1 MNTEPSVKK
10 PSRITSLF
18 NCILGKITWSSPTW
32 LNYLRQKAK
41 DAPRLFSGTCI
52 LIALML
58 FAILYAANWYRHLP
72 KPQWVTANIIA
83 PDITPLSDKPA
94 PSKLIIDFGIY
105 SPEFRTKA
113 VAPLSQINQ
122 EVEKG
127 VSLNPKMPGVWA
139 WESDK
144 RLVFTPANDWP
155 AGTTYQIRFANDF
168 FAPEAKIKAY
178 SYSFATKPF
187 VGKLS
192 EFSLYQNP
200 IDPNLREAVATI
212 DFNFPVDGSSL
223 ENNTRLILQSQK
235 EGKTEISK
243 EVYPFSYRFDEQHR
257 RAFLHSNPLE
267 IKDVPRY
274 MALEIDKGV
283 QALGDTDKTKQALT
297 SKLLIPDANSYF
309 KLQSLDAAIIRN
321 TEDRPEQVLTLE
333 MTLGLTEKTINK
345 ALHVY
350 LLPKDKAATKS
361 EKEALDYAWTNPGEV
376 NEAILA
382 QSSPILLK
390 PIPTEHTYANRHSF
404 TFTADANRYLFIKL
418 DKGTVGFGGFPLA
431 NNYVAIIKAPEY
443 PKEISF
449 LHKGALLALSS
460 EKKVSVLVRGLP
472 AVKFN
477 IARVLAN
484 NINQLVTQTEG
495 DFNNPYF
502 FNQSFNQ
509 QNISEIFSEIR
520 RFNINEPSKQNYT
533 SLDLEKYLTMPSN
546 TQGTKGLFL
555 LQAIGWNDK
564 DKQPL
569 NASKSENENYQLD
582 VKTSRLILVTDLG
595 LIVKDNSDN
604 THDVFVQSIV
614 GGQPVGEAEVSILGK
629 NGEPVATRITDGE
642 GHAAFTSLK
651 DYIDD
656 REPTVYLVRKG
667 EDLSFIPYNKLNR
680 QLNFSKFDIGGQ
692 YSNNQDANHLSAF
705 LFSDRGIYRPGDKAH
720 IAMIIKAGYVQRPPL
735 GLPLQ
740 VTISDPRGTTVVDE
754 KKQFDETGLL
764 TLDFD
769 TNANSLTGQYSVMLY
784 TVKDDHPDNYLGS
797 TSFQVAEFQPD
808 RMRIRAK
815 LSEANKEG
823 WISPKDLSVV
833 VNLWNL
839 YGAPAVNRRVAGK
852 MVLKP
857 EAVAFN
863 QYPDY
868 VFADPLLDTK
878 KPAKTFTDTLTEVA
892 TNEQGEATIKLN
904 LERFE
909 KATYNLSI
917 FAEGFEA
924 EGGRSVGTQLQ
935 ALVSPR
941 PYFVGFKPDG
951 DFSFIKQNETRS
963 VHFIAINPRLQ
974 KQDLSHL
981 KIQLVALN
989 PVSTLIKKDNGTY
1002 AYESII
1008 KSTILDTK
1016 PASITQEGLNYP
1028 LPTNAIG
1035 DYQLSLVDEA
1045 NLELAEVP
1053 FSVVGAS
1060 QRPLPKNAELQV
1072 TLNKEEY
1079 QAGEDIE
1086 LQITSP
1092 YTGAGLITI
1101 ERDKL
1106 YKTQWFKADTTNSIQ
1121 RIHIPE
1127 DFQGNGYINVA
1138 FVRDWNSPEIFLSPL
1153 SYNVLPFKVNH
1164 AKQDIH
1170 ITLDTPKLA
1179 EPGDTYTI
1187 RYKSEKPGKMIVYAV
1202 DEGILQVSKYHTPDP
1217 LAFFFQKRALEV
1229 ITQQTVDQILPNY
1242 VEARELSAVGG
1253 DEGEEALSH
1262 HLNPFKRKT
1271 DLPVVYWSGIVD
1283 TDNFE
1288 RELSFPIPDYFNG
1301 SLRVMAVA
1309 VSDDALGRAESLSE
1323 IKGNFVINPNVPT
1336 FVAPE
1341 DTFEVSLSVANNLKG
1356 SGNQAKVNLELT
1368 TSPELQVIG
1377 AQNQTGVV
1385 PEGREGIFRFQIKAT
1400 ALLGSAKLSFTARL
1414 QDKSSSYTTT
1424 MSVRPASPFMTS
1436 IQSGFTKKSILSLP
1450 IDRKLYKEYRKVE
1463 AATSSSPLILVLGLQ
1478 AYLNN
1483 YPFGCTEQLISK
1495 AFPLLTLAEDT
1506 ALSLDK
1512 EEITKKFDNTVHML
1526 SARQM
1531 SNGSFSFWP
1540 QSSDNEN
1547 NAFVSVYAM
1556 HFLTEATG
1564 KNMRV
1569 PNTLLY
1575 QGIAYLKELA
1585 AQNTTSL
1592 EMARNQAYAIY
1603 ILTRN
1608 EIVTTAYLTNLQYYL
1623 ENNAALVWKK
1633 DILAAY
1639 IASSYQLLKNSQ
1651 AAENLINAYQ
1661 PANKAMASTDFYNA
1675 STADA
1680 QYLYL
1685 LANHFPEKLSSSG
1698 DTLVMPLVLAIN
1710 SEEMNTILS
1719 SYISLALNAYAAEDK
1734 HQEKA
1739 KTPPEVIITEMMR
1752 DKAEH
1757 ILASA
1762 KSAYQKVQVSEQ
1774 ALSLRI
1780 SNREK
1785 ETLFYQLLEA
1795 GFDKP
1800 VQNVTLQQGIEIFK
1814 EYRDAEKKTVQTVA
1828 LGGEIE
1834 VHLRVRAL
1842 DNRFLTNIAIV
1853 DLLPGGFEVISGS
1866 IPNDSDY
1873 TDVREDRVVFFTSLS
1888 PDAKEIVYRI
1898 KATNAGTY
1906 TVPGVFAESMYYPAL
1921 KAKAK
1926 ASTIQVK

>member
-1 MNTEPSVKK
+1 MTYLLK
-10 PSRITSLF
+10 
-18 NCILGKITWSSPTW
+18 CILGKITWTSPAW
-32 LNYLRQKAK
+32 IDYLRQKAK
-41 DAPRLFSGTCI
+41 TAPKLFFGTCI
-52 LIALML
+52 LIAFML
-58 FAILYAANWYRHLP
+58 FVALYAVNWYRHLP
-72 KPQWVTANIIA
+72 KPQWVTANITA
-83 PDITPLSDKPA
+83 PDITPLSEDPTYNPE
-94 PSKLIIDFGIY
+94 PSKLTIEFGIY
-105 SPEFRTKA
+105 SPQFQTVG

-122 EVEKG
+122 QVEKG
-127 VSLNPKMPGVWA
+127 VTLNPTMRGVWV

-144 RLVFTPANDWP
+144 RLVFTPAEDWP
-155 AGTTYQIRFANDF
+155 AGTSYKIQFAKDF
-168 FAPEAKIKAY
+168 FAREAKMEAY

-187 VGKLS
+187 VGKLA

-200 IDPNLREAVATI
+200 VDPNLREAVATI
-212 DFNFPVDGSSL
+212 DFNFPVDSKSL
-223 ENNTRLILQSQK
+223 ESTTRLVLETEMAEQSS
-235 EGKTEISK
+235 TEPRQGLTK
-243 EVYPFSYRFDEQHR
+243 KQAFPFTYQYDKAHR

-267 IKDVPRY
+267 IKNIPRY
-274 MALEIDKGV
+274 MALEIGKGV
-283 QALGDTDKTKQALT
+283 QALGDTDKTKENLSA
-297 SKLLIPDANSYF
+297 KLLIPDANSYF

-321 TEDRPEQVLTLE
+321 KEDRPEQIITLE
-333 MTLGLTEKTINK
+333 MTLGLTEKAINK
-345 ALHVY
+345 SLHVY
-350 LLPKDKAATKS
+350 LLPKDKEATKS
-361 EKEALDYAWTNPGEV
+361 EKEAIDYAWTNPGEV
-376 NEAILA
+376 SEAILA
-382 QSSPILLK
+382 QSSPIMLK
-390 PIPTEHTYANRHSF
+390 PIPTAHTYANRHSF
-404 TFTADANRYLFIKL
+404 TFTADANRYLFVKL

-431 NNYVAIIKAPEY
+431 NNYLSIIKVPEY

-460 EKKVSVLVRGLP
+460 EKKVSVLVRGLS

-502 FNQSFNQ
+502 MNQSFNQ

-520 RFNINEPSKQNYT
+520 PFNSKEPSKQNYT
-533 SLDLEKYLTMPSN
+533 SLDLEKYLATPAN
-546 TQGTKGLFL
+546 NQGNKGLFL
-555 LQAIGWNDK
+555 LQAMGWDEK
-564 DKQPL
+564 
-569 NASKSENENYQLD
+569 ENHELD
-582 VKTSRLILVTDLG
+582 AKTSRLILVTDLG

-614 GGQPVGEAEVSILGK
+614 GGQPVADAEVSILGK
-629 NGEPVATRITDGE
+629 NGEPIATRMTDLE
-642 GHAAFTSLK
+642 GHAVFPNLK
-651 DYIDD
+651 DYIED
-656 REPTVYLVRKG
+656 REPTVYLARKG

-692 YSNNQDANHLSAF
+692 YNNNQDANHLSAF
-705 LFSDRGIYRPGDKAH
+705 LFSDRGIYRPGDKVH
-720 IAMIIKAGYVQRPPL
+720 IAMILKAGYVQRPQL
-735 GLPLQ
+735 KLPLQ
-740 VTISDPRGTTVVDE
+740 VTITDPRGTTVVDE
-754 KKQFDETGLL
+754 KKQIDETGLL

-784 TVKDDHPDNYLGS
+784 TVKDDRPDNYLGT
-797 TSFQVAEFQPD
+797 TSFRVAEFQPD
-808 RMRIRAK
+808 KMRIRAK
-815 LSEANKEG
+815 LTKANKEG
-823 WISPKDLSVV
+823 WISPQDLSVG

-839 YGAPAVNRRVAGK
+839 YGAPAANRNVTGQI
-852 MVLKP
+852 VLKP
-857 EAVAFN
+857 EAVKFEK
-863 QYPDY
+863 YPDY

-878 KPAKTFTDTLTEVA
+878 KPAKTFTDTLSEVK
-892 TNEQGEATIKLN
+892 TNEQGEATLRLN
-904 LERFE
+904 LEKFE
-909 KATYNLSI
+909 KATYNLSV
-917 FAEGFEA
+917 FVEGFEA
-924 EGGRSVGTQLQ
+924 EGGRSVATQVQ
-935 ALVSPR
+935 AEVSPR
-941 PYFVGFKPDG
+941 PYFVGFKADG
-951 DFSFIKQNETRS
+951 DFSFIKQNETRT
-963 VHFIAINPRLQ
+963 VHFITINPQLE
-974 KQDLSHL
+974 KQALSNL
-981 KIQLVALN
+981 KMQLVALN

-1008 KSTILDTK
+1008 KSTLLETK
-1016 PASITQEGLNYP
+1016 PLGIMKEGLNYE

-1035 DYQLSLVDEA
+1035 DFQLTLVDEA
-1045 NLELAEVP
+1045 NLELAKVA

-1121 RIHIPE
+1121 HIQIPE
-1127 DFQGNGYINVA
+1127 DFKGNGYINVT

-1153 SYNVLPFKVNH
+1153 SYSVLPFKVNH
-1164 AKQDIH
+1164 AKQDMQ
-1170 ITLDTPKLA
+1170 ITLVTPKLA
-1179 EPGDTYTI
+1179 EPGEPYTI
-1187 RYKSEKPGKMIVYAV
+1187 RYKSEKPGKMILYAV

-1229 ITQQTVDQILPNY
+1229 TTQQTLDQILPNY

-1253 DEGEEALSH
+1253 DEGEDALSH

-1283 TDNFE
+1283 TDSSE
-1288 RELSFPIPDYFNG
+1288 RDLSFPIPDYFNG
-1301 SLRVMAVA
+1301 SLRVMAVG
-1309 VSDDALGRAESLSE
+1309 VSDDALGHAESLSE
-1323 IKGNFVINPNVPT
+1323 IKGTFVINPNVPT

-1341 DTFEVSLSVANNLKG
+1341 DNFEISVSLANNLKG
-1356 SGNQAKVNLELT
+1356 SGNQAKINIELN

-1377 AQNQTGVV
+1377 SQNQTMVI
-1385 PEGREGIFRFQIKAT
+1385 PEGREGTYRFQVKAT
-1400 ALLGSAKLSFTARL
+1400 GLLGSANLSFKANL
-1414 QDKSSSYTTT
+1414 KDKSSTYTTT
-1424 MSVRPASPFMTS
+1424 LSVRPASPFMTS
-1436 IQSGFTKKSILSLP
+1436 IQSGFTKKSQLSLQ
-1450 IDRKLYKEYRKVE
+1450 IHRKLYKEYRKVE

-1478 AYLNN
+1478 TYLNN

-1495 AFPLLTLAEDT
+1495 AFPLLVLGDNTTL
-1506 ALSLDK
+1506 SFDK
-1512 EEITKKFDNTVHML
+1512 EKIGQQFDNTVRML

-1540 QSSDNEN
+1540 QSSNNEN
-1547 NAFVSVYAM
+1547 NSFVSVYAM
-1556 HFLTEATG
+1556 HFLTEALS

-1569 PNTLLY
+1569 PNSLLY

-1608 EIVTTAYLTNLQYYL
+1608 EIVTSAYLTNLQYYL
-1623 ENNAALVWKK
+1623 ENNQAGVWKK

-1651 AAENLINAYQ
+1651 AALSLISAYI
-1661 PANKAMASTDFYNA
+1661 PANKTMITTDFYNA

-1685 LANHFPEKLSSSG
+1685 LANHFPEQFNTLG
-1698 DTLVMPLVLAIN
+1698 DKLVMPLVLAIN

-1719 SYISLALNAYAAEDK
+1719 SYISIALNAYAVENKAEV
-1734 HQEKA
+1734 KA
-1739 KTPPEVIITEMMR
+1739 DRQTEIIISEIMR

-1757 ILASA
+1757 ILASG

-1774 ALSLRI
+1774 ALSLSI
-1780 SNREK
+1780 SNPEK

-1800 VQNVTLQQGIEIFK
+1800 VQSVQNATIQQGIEIFR
-1814 EYRDAEKKTVQTVA
+1814 EYRDAEKKTVQTIA

-1842 DNRFLTNIAIV
+1842 DNRYLTNIAIV

-1866 IPNDSDY
+1866 IPNNNDY

-1898 KATNAGTY
+1898 KATNTGTY
-1906 TVPGVFAESMYYPAL
+1906 TVPGVFAESMYNPAL
-1921 KAKAK
+1921 KARAA